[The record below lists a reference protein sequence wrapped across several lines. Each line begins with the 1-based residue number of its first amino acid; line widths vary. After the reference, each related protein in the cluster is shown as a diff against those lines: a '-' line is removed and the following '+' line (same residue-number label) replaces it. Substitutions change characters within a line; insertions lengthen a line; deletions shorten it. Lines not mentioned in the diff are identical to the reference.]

1 MYRFFVERKV
11 DNNKFELTK
20 DIQNHLKVLRLK
32 KDEQFYCIYQKRI
45 YLCSQDGE
53 FALINKELDIDN
65 EFKHNVVLCASI
77 INIKRYEWLIQK
89 ATELGV
95 KNFYPLITKNTNPK
109 YVDQFIS
116 KKNRMNEIS
125 KNAAEQSFR
134 NELMIIHDPIK
145 FDDAINMEI
154 ENKFLAHE
162 KENHLEQDIEH
173 FSSDVAFYVGP
184 EGGFDNQEIE
194 NAVSK
199 KVKII
204 SLGKRI
210 LRSETASLYLLS
222 RIKSNN

>member
-11 DNNKFELTK
+11 DNNRFELTK
-20 DIQNHLKVLRLK
+20 DIQNHLKVLHLK
-32 KDEQFYCIYQKRI
+32 KDEQFYCVYQKKI

-53 FALINKELDIDN
+53 FALIKEELDIDN
-65 EFKHNVVLCASI
+65 EFKYNVVLFASI

-109 YVDQFIS
+109 YVDKFIS

-134 NELMIIHDPIK
+134 NQLMIIHDPIK
-145 FDDAINMEI
+145 FGDAINMEI

-162 KENHLEQDIEH
+162 KKNPLDQNFEH

-194 NAVSK
+194 KAVSK
-199 KVKII
+199 KIKII

-222 RIKSNN
+222 RIKSDN